1 MNLRPP
7 PNEGFDTP
15 STSEQVRRFGPPAII
30 GLAAL
35 LFVFQNADSVKFE
48 FLWFDFSA
56 PMFVMLLIFAGVG
69 AIVFYGIQRR
79 RRHAHAKAD

>member
-7 PNEGFDTP
+7 NDGTESP
-15 STSEQVRRFGPPAII
+15 STTEQVRRFGPPAII

-79 RRHAHAKAD
+79 RRNARAESD